1 MKCPTKTVFVLLPAI
16 ALLCAGCAN
25 RAKIAEAKQFYILKV
40 QSPPRQNTQI
50 PGIVKIRQVCAAAPY
65 ESSSFVFDLGQGRFQ
80 RDYYNQYIAPPDE
93 QLTELLA
100 VWLREAAVFS
110 NTITGSSKA
119 WPDYILEP
127 HLLGLY
133 CDISEK
139 TAPVVKVAMRFVLL
153 KIDKTRQSSRIV
165 LDRTYRQEA
174 KPVQAV
180 GDDIAKSAGEA
191 IENIFAEL
199 TEDLASVK

>member
-1 MKCPTKTVFVLLPAI
+1 MKYPTKTVFVLLPAI
-16 ALLCAGCAN
+16 AMLLAGCAS
-25 RAKIAEAKQFYILKV
+25 RAKIAEAKQFYILAV
-40 QSPPRQNTQI
+40 QKPARQNIQI
-50 PGIVKIRQVCAAAPY
+50 PGIVKIRQVRAVAPY
-65 ESSSFVFDLGQGRFQ
+65 EGSSFVFGLGQGRFR

-100 VWLREAAVFS
+100 GWLQEAAVFS
-110 NTITGSSKA
+110 NTITGSSGA
-119 WPDYILEP
+119 EPDYILEP

-139 TAPVVKVAMRFVLL
+139 TAPVVNVTMRFVLL

-180 GDDIAKSAGEA
+180 GDDIAKAAGEA
-191 IENIFAEL
+191 IENIFVKL
-199 TEDLASVK
+199 TEDLASEK